1 MELENRSTASSLDNA
16 NDKIQ
21 NTNDQTRLLQDEDLS
36 GINESLFISNPATC
50 EFEEW
55 SDRSSR
61 AVLEECSGLEMPQE
75 TVEDGNQETV
85 EDGNQETV
93 EDGNQETEEVVHA
106 IHSSSTKSLRGSLK
120 MLLKDSLSDLKLF
133 FW

>member
-36 GINESLFISNPATC
+36 GITESLFISNPATC

-55 SDRSSR
+55 SDRSSP
-61 AVLEECSGLEMPQE
+61 VMLEECSGLEAPQE
-75 TVEDGNQETV
+75 TVKDENQETV
-85 EDGNQETV
+85 EDGNQA
-93 EDGNQETEEVVHA
+93 TEEIVHA